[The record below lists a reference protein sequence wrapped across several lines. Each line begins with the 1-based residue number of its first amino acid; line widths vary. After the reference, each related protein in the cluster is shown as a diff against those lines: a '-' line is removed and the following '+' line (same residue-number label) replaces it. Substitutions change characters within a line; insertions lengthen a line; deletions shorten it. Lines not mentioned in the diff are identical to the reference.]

1 MVCIE
6 LSAKNDRLNLNEKDN
21 AVIDDEPEQN
31 DEQPEKKSTDRER

>member
-31 DEQPEKKSTDRER
+31 GEPAEKKSADRER